1 MIDEKKLIQDIKKYH
16 SELKPR
22 YISKLVDEEI
32 EDIIDIINEQPK
44 FENTVSFKHF
54 KLHADSTL
62 KSMKKDDLI
71 HYIHVLYSNWNAT
84 DWYYNNVM
92 KYAEKLNK
100 ELEIDK
106 YNSPQWISCS
116 ESLPELY
123 KNVLVTVETQ
133 GGYACFVSSRFD
145 FNGVIRWSSLCGQE
159 PVAWMPLPEPYQEE
173 KDE

>member
-92 KYAEKLNK
+92 KYAKELNK
-100 ELEIDK
+100 ELEIYK
-106 YNSPQWISCS
+106 YNQPQWIPCS
-116 ESLPELY
+116 ERLPKEHGWYLVQYSKELLGGLIIEVVGYDERGFLGSL
-123 KNVLVTVETQ
+123 
-133 GGYACFVSSRFD
+133 SD
-145 FNGVIRWSSLCGQE
+145 VI
-159 PVAWMPLPEPYQEE
+159 AWMPLPKPYQE
-173 KDE
+173 KNNG